1 MERGRVGD
9 GGDALSA
16 RAMFQLARPTAAQL
30 THFLAAQVDAP
41 FSYAE
46 VGATRAGAVPRGYA
60 IDHNRVQLGSG
71 EQVFQRAVAA
81 LHDWRM
87 SSLGWTSIHRAASAV
102 VPGQAVAIVVHHLG
116 FWSLNACRVVYLL
129 DEDTN
134 GVRRAG
140 FAYGT
145 VRAHAEM
152 GEERFSV
159 EWHRADDAVWYD
171 LFAFSRPRHPL
182 ARLGRPITRWLQRR
196 FARESKQAM
205 VQAIRETA

>member
-1 MERGRVGD
+1 MFRLTRPTSSQ
-9 GGDALSA
+9 LSA
-16 RAMFQLARPTAAQL
+16 FLLAQRDAA
-30 THFLAAQVDAP
+30 

-46 VGATRAGAVPRGYA
+46 VGATRSGAAPLGYSV
-60 IDHNRVQLGSG
+60 DHNRAQLGTG
-71 EQVFQRAVAA
+71 EDVFQRAVAA

-87 SSLGWTSIHRAASAV
+87 SSLGWTSIHRATSAV
-102 VPGQAVAIVVHHLG
+102 EAGQVVAIVVQHLG

-129 DEDTN
+129 DEESN

-140 FAYGT
+140 FAHGT

-182 ARLGRPITRWLQRR
+182 ARLGRPITRLLQRR

-205 VQAIRETA
+205 VRAVAAALPDTRRATSA